1 MKITFVH
8 TPMPVNPVP
17 ERELFWR
24 NFDIQYHAAHPG
36 LRHMEGNLWELPHW
50 MHWLAGVLIHE
61 GFTSLDVLDL
71 YSSETIISG
80 IDTARVND
88 ALTEHNSDV
97 YLFSPMTANIT
108 FAYEIAEVIKDKY
121 PQSIILFGGVMATPL
136 HEEVASHPCIDYVV
150 FERGEY
156 ALPALLKSLQIGSA
170 LDDIGNL
177 SYKNSAGGVV
187 TSKTH
192 YPYIPVN
199 KIPFPKVDLFP
210 SSIGN
215 SLRYVRI
222 VHALGCPYKC
232 PFCTIQTIGRKADY
246 FPIDRVLAEI
256 RAYRGYYGEH
266 HNIYWGDETFTL
278 DLPHTLELCSALEA
292 EGNVY
297 YDCQT
302 RLNCL
307 TKPAV
312 LKALAASGCRWVEV
326 GLETSNQQS
335 QDIFKQ
341 GVKVGTAE
349 NILTSIRDSGIAAC
363 TFMVHGFP
371 NQTLDEMKRSIEW
384 TCKLIQKDLLQA
396 SYLQML
402 VPYPGGDLYAH
413 PEKYGMRIHHKRF
426 ELYSEDMCPVF
437 DSTFATSDESYR
449 TFTEGLTA
457 LAQAMDKKPCFGAVP
472 PAEELNKFGRFW
484 ADSHA

>member
-24 NFDIQYHAAHPG
+24 NFDIQYHGAHPG
-36 LRHMEGNLWELPHW
+36 LRHMEGGMWELPHW
-50 MHWLAGVLIHE
+50 MHWLAGVLISE

-71 YSSETIISG
+71 YSSETTIKG
-80 IDTARVND
+80 INIARVRD
-88 ALTEHNSDV
+88 ALSDHEADV

-108 FAYEIAEVIKDKY
+108 FAYQIAEVIKSEY
-121 PQSIILFGGVMATPL
+121 PGSVIVFGGVMATPL
-136 HEEVASHPCIDYVV
+136 HEEVASHPCVDYVV
-150 FERGEY
+150 FDRGEY
-156 ALPALLKSLQIGSA
+156 ALPALLRSLRTHTQITEV
-170 LDDIGNL
+170 GNL
-177 SYKNSAGGVV
+177 CYKDKSGAIV
-187 TSKTH
+187 TNQTR
-192 YPYIPVN
+192 YQYLPVSQ
-199 KIPFPKVDLFP
+199 IPFPKVDLFP
-210 SSIGN
+210 SSTGK
-215 SLRYVRI
+215 SLRYIRI

-246 FPIDRVLAEI
+246 FPINRVLAEI
-256 RAYRGYYGEH
+256 RAYRSYYGEH

-278 DLPHTLELCSALEA
+278 DLPHTLQLCAALEA
-292 EGNVY
+292 EGNLH

-307 TKPAV
+307 TKPATV
-312 LKALAASGCRWVEV
+312 KALSASGCRWLEV
-326 GLETSNQQS
+326 GLETMNQES
-335 QDIFKQ
+335 QNIFKQ
-341 GVKVGTAE
+341 GVKVATAE
-349 NILTSIRDSGIAAC
+349 AILAGIRDAGIAVC

-384 TCKLIQKDLLQA
+384 TCELIEKDLLQA

-413 PEKYGMRIHHKRF
+413 PERYGMRIQHKRY

-437 DSTFATSDESYR
+437 DSAFATPDESYLA
-449 TFTEGLTA
+449 FTEGLTG
-457 LAQAMDKKPCFGAVP
+457 LAQAMNKKPYFGSAP
-472 PAEELNKFGRFW
+472 PPEELNKFGRFW